1 MLLRTNRRVFRLRI
15 GISGS
20 HFVGK
25 SSLAEALASALPD
38 YELVP
43 EPYHLMEQAGHV
55 FAELPALDD
64 FALQLDRSIAYI
76 HHSVPNI
83 VFDRCPLDFLGYL
96 QTHAD
101 AGQFEFEDWLPR
113 IRDAVAKLDLI
124 VFVPIETP
132 DRLAVA
138 RSHVATR
145 AEVDAVLRDVI
156 ARDCYGIG
164 ANVVEVTGSLD
175 ARLQSALAKVH

>member
-1 MLLRTNRRVFRLRI
+1 MRI

-25 SSLAEALASALPD
+25 SSLAEALANALPG

-55 FAELPALDD
+55 FAELPSIED
-64 FALQLDRSIAYI
+64 FTAQLDRSIEYI

-96 QTHAD
+96 QTHPD
-101 AGQFEFEDWLPR
+101 AEQFKLKDWMPR
-113 IRDAVAKLDLI
+113 IRPAIAKLDLI
-124 VFVPIETP
+124 VFVPLETP

-138 RSHVATR
+138 RSHLAMR
-145 AEVDAVLRDVI
+145 AEVDVVLRDII
-156 ARDCYGIG
+156 ARDCYGFG
-164 ANVVEVTGSLD
+164 ANLVEAKGTLD
-175 ARLQSALAKVH
+175 TRLQSVLEKVQ